1 MAIKTQTVTVRMA
14 PAVKNG
20 LQKAADK
27 ERRSLANMLEV
38 MIRDY
43 CGRNGVVIPEQ
54 VSLFGDTLTSKDVT
68 S

>member
-1 MAIKTQTVTVRMA
+1 MAIKTQTVTVRMT
-14 PAVKNG
+14 PAVKSG

-54 VSLFGDTLTSKDVT
+54 GSLFGDERMDRKV
-68 S
+68 

>member
-1 MAIKTQTVTVRMA
+1 MATKTQTVTVRMS
-14 PAVKNG
+14 PAVKSG

-27 ERRSLANMLEV
+27 ERRSLANMLEM

-54 VSLFGDTLTSKDVT
+54 ISLFEDDRMDRKE
-68 S
+68 

>member
-1 MAIKTQTVTVRMA
+1 MAIKTQTVTVRMT
-14 PAVKNG
+14 PTVKSG

-43 CGRNGVVIPEQ
+43 CSRNGVILQEQ
-54 VSLFGDTLTSKDVT
+54 ISLFGDDQAERKD
-68 S
+68 

>member
-1 MAIKTQTVTVRMA
+1 MAGKTQTVTVRMA
-14 PAVKNG
+14 PAVKSG

-43 CGRNGVVIPEQ
+43 CARNGVVIPEQ
-54 VSLFGDTLTSKDVT
+54 ASLFGDDRMGRKA
-68 S
+68 

>member
-14 PAVKNG
+14 PAVKSG

-27 ERRSLANMLEV
+27 ERRSLANMLEM

-54 VSLFGDTLTSKDVT
+54 GSLFGDDRMGPKG
-68 S
+68 

>member
-27 ERRSLANMLEV
+27 EHRSLANMLEV

-43 CGRNGVVIPEQ
+43 CTRNGVVIPEQ
-54 VSLFGDTLTSKDVT
+54 VSLFSDKLTSKDVT